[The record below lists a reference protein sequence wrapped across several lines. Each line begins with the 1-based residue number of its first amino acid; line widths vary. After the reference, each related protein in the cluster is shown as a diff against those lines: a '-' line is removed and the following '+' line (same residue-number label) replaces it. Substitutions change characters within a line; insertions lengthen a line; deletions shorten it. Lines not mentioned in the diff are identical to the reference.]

1 MKRFVYILSAVLA
14 FAACAKEEIRH
25 PSEAQAP
32 ATASVYEPVITVD
45 QETNQVTFSIDA
57 KGVIPIWL
65 FYNSKTEDYTD
76 RYARNGLQRIFT
88 NAGDYKVRMQI
99 MNAAGVTPDYVEKSF
114 HIDNTLVN
122 FDKYIKFIA
131 GGAEGYRVWRIDN
144 SAEGHMACGESISN
158 AAGWWS
164 AKADEKAEFGVYDN
178 RVAFNTEGAYG
189 FDPGESGTVYV
200 NVGVTDAPYGEAG
213 HDADYQVAVDPV
225 EATYSFSVEG
235 DNLLLNLPAG
245 TPFPYIP
252 NNDFIKDTKF
262 YVQSMNASAMTLVW
276 YTPTGNGGGP
286 IAWQFI
292 LTSKAGAVK
301 FTGFNYSADSNLW
314 KPADEEDG
322 ISVSYYYAPGW
333 SQIADPEMV
342 HTGSEYAWNFP
353 SATTDRWQAQVF
365 MVPATNISLSADK
378 NYDFSCIL
386 NLSCDATVKVKLHRF
401 DENGSDADN
410 AAAVVDADVPL
421 KAGEETVFFLTDLA
435 GVDAGNIRLVLD
447 FGGCPDNTDA
457 SISHI
462 VVKDHAIDDGT
473 VLPDEEPEEPVT
485 GPEEYDY
492 NNAANMWKAA
502 DVEGGVTLGYYYAP
516 GWAQI
521 ADPVLSHK
529 GSEYSWT
536 LPEATSD
543 RWQAQVFM
551 VPATAIAL
559 TEDKQ
564 YDFSCVLS
572 STETVKPKVKIHR
585 FDENG
590 SDADNAV
597 VLLDTE
603 ITVEAGESVIVEGT
617 ALPGIAA
624 GNIRIVLDFGGNPAN
639 SEVAVKNITLKD
651 HAIDDGTHKGSEGG
665 GEGGLIEGENLWA
678 SADITM
684 AYWYSGA
691 DWSGA
696 LQPAETELLP
706 GNGLRVVMPEGI
718 GGSEWMG
725 QNSFHAA
732 GITASVD
739 EVYDFW
745 LTLEADEDMTVTVK
759 LAWEGHDTTNEFFY
773 DNNVKLTAGEPLK
786 YVRASI
792 ETDQGK
798 EERNTYDGIVLFVDS
813 GRSPAGSELKL
824 TDIHFQ
830 KHIGGA
836 PVEPEQ
842 PEEDYTTNDPSIPND
857 YYDITGAGNLWRSA
871 TITNTYWYSAA
882 DWSGTLEPIVFKAD
896 DFGGIKVIVPEGIGG
911 NEWQGQTI
919 FHTDI
924 PASADAAYDFCVTVK
939 SDEDTDLT
947 FKLAWEGNDNDHAMF
962 YVNNAK
968 VKAGITYTFKMKDL
982 VPDVDYDK
990 MVLFIDLGRSK
1001 VGSAISFTN
1010 FCIQKQKGAVEYG
1023 ENLWDVSE
1031 MSTWFSPADWSGGL
1045 DPQAAYADGKLTL
1058 TVPEGVGGA
1067 EWQGQVK
1074 LTVNV
1079 PADPAKLYSFGCKFL
1094 ADDNVTVTAKL
1105 ADANNDAEHAFFY
1118 DNAVALTAGEALS
1131 YKRTEEVPD
1140 QAYSAIML
1148 VLDFGRCPAGTEIT
1162 VSDFVLRES
1171 L

>member
-1 MKRFVYILSAVLA
+1 MKRIIYILSAVLA
-14 FAACAKEEIRH
+14 LAACAKEEIHR

-32 ATASVYEPVITVD
+32 ATASVYAPVITVD

-57 KGVIPIWL
+57 KGVVPVWL
-65 FYNSKTEDYTD
+65 FYNSKTEDFTD
-76 RYARNGLQRIFT
+76 RYAQNGLQRIFT
-88 NAGDYKVRMQI
+88 SAGDYKVRMQI

-131 GGAEGYRVWRIDN
+131 GGAEGFRVWRIDN

-158 AAGWWS
+158 AAGWWA
-164 AKADEKAEFGVYDN
+164 AKADEKAEFGVYEN
-178 RVAFNTEGAYG
+178 RIAFNTEGGYG
-189 FDPGESGTVYV
+189 FDPGNAGTVYV
-200 NVGVTDAPYGEAG
+200 NVGVTDAPYGESG
-213 HDADYQVAVDPV
+213 HDADYQVAVDAV

-235 DNLLLNLPAG
+235 ENLLLNLPAG

-292 LTSKAGAVK
+292 LTSKEGAQK

-314 KPADEEDG
+314 KPADEDHTY
-322 ISVSYYYAPGW
+322 SYYYAPGW
-333 SQIADPEMV
+333 AQIDNPETV
-342 HTGSEYAWNFP
+342 QNGSEYTLTLP
-353 SATTDRWQAQVF
+353 QATTDQWQAQF
-365 MVPATNISLSADK
+365 FIIPTNPVVLEAAK
-378 NYDFSCIL
+378 NYDFSVVVNTNNEIPGL
-386 NLSCDATVKVKLHRF
+386 TLKLT
-401 DENGSDADN
+401 DVNSDN
-410 AAAVVDADVPL
+410 NFL
-421 KAGEETVFFLTDLA
+421 FTEREKFEAGETVYYLTNLA
-435 GVDAGNIRLVLD
+435 GIDAPDGVKMVFD
-447 FGGCPDNTDA
+447 FGGNAADTEV
-457 SISHI
+457 SISRI

-473 VLPDEEPEEPVT
+473 VLPDDEPEEPVT

-543 RWQAQVFM
+543 RWQAQIFM

-665 GEGGLIEGENLWA
+665 GEGGLVEGENLWA
-678 SADITM
+678 SAEVTM
-684 AYWYSGA
+684 AYWYSA
-691 DWSGA
+691 SDWLGT

-725 QNSFHAA
+725 QNSFHAP

-759 LAWEGHDTTNEFFY
+759 LAWEGHDSTNEFFY
-773 DNNVKLTAGEPLK
+773 DNNVQLKAGEPLK

-798 EERNTYDGIVLFVDS
+798 DERNTYDGIVLFVDS

-836 PVEPEQ
+836 PVEPEK
-842 PEEDYTTNDPSIPND
+842 PEEDYTTNDPSIPNE

-911 NEWQGQTI
+911 NEWQGQTV

-947 FKLAWEGNDNDHAMF
+947 FKLAWEGNDTDHALF

-1010 FCIQKQKGAVEYG
+1010 FCIQKQVGAVEYG
-1023 ENLWDVSE
+1023 ENLWAAPD

-1045 DPQAAYADGKLTL
+1045 DPQATYADGKLTL
-1058 TVPEGVGGA
+1058 TVPEGVGGG

-1079 PADPAKLYSFGCKFL
+1079 PADPAKLYSFGCKLL
-1094 ADDNVTVTAKL
+1094 ADDDVTVTVKL
-1105 ADANNDAEHAFFY
+1105 ADGNNDKEHAFFY
-1118 DNAVALTAGEALS
+1118 DGAVALTAGEVLS
-1131 YKRTEEVPD
+1131 YKKTETVPD
-1140 QAYSAIML
+1140 QAYTAIML
-1148 VLDFGRCPAGTEIT
+1148 VLDFGRCPAGTEVT
-1162 VSDFVLRES
+1162 VTDFVFRES

>member
-45 QETNQVTFSIDA
+45 QETNQVTFSISA
-57 KGVIPIWL
+57 KGVVPVWL
-65 FYNSKTEDYTD
+65 FYNSKTEDFTD
-76 RYARNGLQRIFT
+76 RYAQNGLQRIFT
-88 NAGDYKVRMQI
+88 SAGDYKVRMQI

-164 AKADEKAEFGVYDN
+164 AKPDEKADFGVYDN
-178 RVAFNTEGAYG
+178 RLGFNTEGAYG
-189 FDPGESGTVYV
+189 FDPGDAGTVYV
-200 NVGVTDAPYGEAG
+200 NVGVTDAPYAEAG
-213 HDADYQVAVDPV
+213 HDADYQVAVDAV
-225 EATYSFSVEG
+225 ESVYSFSVEG
-235 DNLLLNLPAG
+235 DALLLNLPAG

-262 YVQSMNASAMTLVW
+262 YVQSMNANAMTLVW

-292 LTSKAGAVK
+292 LTSKAGTQK

-473 VLPDEEPEEPVT
+473 VLPDEEEPEEPGEPET
-485 GPEEYDY
+485 GAHYDITGATNFWRSMTY
-492 NNAANMWKAA
+492 TMSFYTAHGASWEGLPDTGFEA
-502 DVEGGVTLGYYYAP
+502 DDKNYVYRLTM
-516 GWAQI
+516 
-521 ADPVLSHK
+521 
-529 GSEYSWT
+529 
-536 LPEATSD
+536 PEATDSQWQRQVAFHTDMSSSAGNFYDFCCTLTSNEDLPGVTIKLVLEGGGDNDNIFYFAD
-543 RWQAQVFM
+543 RHAI
-551 VPATAIAL
+551 TAYEPFVYKMPNMPGIDMDKIAL
-559 TEDKQ
+559 
-564 YDFSCVLS
+564 F
-572 STETVKPKVKIHR
+572 
-585 FDENG
+585 F
-590 SDADNAV
+590 
-597 VLLDTE
+597 
-603 ITVEAGESVIVEGT
+603 
-617 ALPGIAA
+617 
-624 GNIRIVLDFGGNPAN
+624 DFGGNAPDT
-639 SEVAVKNITLKD
+639 EVEIKD
-651 HAIDDGTHKGSEGG
+651 ICFQLHQEPQGG
-665 GEGGLIEGENLWA
+665 GESGGLIEGENLWA
-678 SADITM
+678 SAEIEM

-1079 PADPAKLYSFGCKFL
+1079 PADPAKLYYFGCKFL
-1094 ADDNVTVTAKL
+1094 ADDDVTVTAKL

>member
-14 FAACAKEEIRH
+14 LTACVKETVHH
-25 PSEAQAP
+25 PTEAQAP

-57 KGVIPIWL
+57 KGVIPVWL
-65 FYNSKTEDYTD
+65 FYNSKTEDFTD
-76 RYARNGLQRIFT
+76 RYAQNGLQRIFT
-88 NAGDYKVRMQI
+88 SAGDYKVRMQI
-99 MNAAGVTPDYVEKSF
+99 MNAAGVTPDYVEKTF

-131 GGAEGYRVWRIDN
+131 GGAEGFRVWRIDN
-144 SAEGHMACGESISN
+144 SAEGHMACGESIAN
-158 AAGWWS
+158 AAGWW
-164 AKADEKAEFGVYDN
+164 AAQPDEKAEFGVYEN
-178 RVAFNTEGAYG
+178 RVAFNTEGGYG
-189 FDPGESGTVYV
+189 FDPGDSGTVYV
-200 NVGVTDAPYGEAG
+200 NVGVTDAPFGESG
-213 HDADYQVAVDPV
+213 HDADYQVAVDAV
-225 EATYSFSVEG
+225 ESTYSFSVEG
-235 DNLLLNLPAG
+235 ENLLLNLPAG

-262 YVQSMNASAMTLVW
+262 YVKSMNASAMTLVW
-276 YTPTGNGGGP
+276 YTETGNGGGP

-292 LTSKAGAVK
+292 LTSKEGAVK
-301 FTGFNYSADSNLW
+301 FTGFKYDADSNLW
-314 KPADEEDG
+314 KPADEDHTY
-322 ISVSYYYAPGW
+322 SYYYAPGW
-333 SQIADPEMV
+333 AQIDNPETV
-342 HTGSEYAWNFP
+342 QNGSEYILSLP
-353 SATTDRWQAQVF
+353 QATSDQWQAQF
-365 MVPATNISLSADK
+365 FIIPTNPVVLEAAK
-378 NYDFSCIL
+378 NYDFSVVVNTNNEIPGL
-386 NLSCDATVKVKLHRF
+386 TLKLT
-401 DENGSDADN
+401 DVNSDNNFLFAERE
-410 AAAVVDADVPL
+410 
-421 KAGEETVFFLTDLA
+421 KFEAGETVYYLTNLA
-435 GVDAGNIRLVLD
+435 GIDALDGVKMVFD
-447 FGGCPDNTDA
+447 FGGNAADTEV
-457 SISHI
+457 SISRI

-473 VLPDEEPEEPVT
+473 VLPDDEPEEPVT

-502 DVEGGVTLGYYYAP
+502 DADGGVTFGYYYAP

-521 ADPVLSHK
+521 ADPVLSHN
-529 GSEYSWT
+529 GSEYGWT
-536 LPEATSD
+536 LPEATAE
-543 RWQAQVFM
+543 RWQAQIFM
-551 VPATAIAL
+551 VPATAISL

-585 FDENG
+585 FDEEG

-603 ITVEAGESVIVEGT
+603 ITVEAGESVIVEGI

-639 SEVAVKNITLKD
+639 TEVSVKNITLKD
-651 HAIDDGTHKGSEGG
+651 HAIDDGTHTGGQGG
-665 GEGGLIEGENLWA
+665 GEGGLVEGENLWA
-678 SADITM
+678 SAEINM
-684 AYWYSGA
+684 AYWYSAG

-725 QNSFHAA
+725 QNSFHAP

-759 LAWEGHDTTNEFFY
+759 LAWEGHDSTNEFFY
-773 DNNVKLTAGEPLK
+773 DNNVQLKAGEPLK

-798 EERNTYDGIVLFVDS
+798 DERNTYDGIVLFVDS

-836 PVEPEQ
+836 PVEPEK
-842 PEEDYTTNDPSIPND
+842 PEEDYTTNDPSIPNE

-911 NEWQGQTI
+911 NEWQGQTV

-947 FKLAWEGNDNDHAMF
+947 FKLAWEGNDTDHALF

-1010 FCIQKQKGAVEYG
+1010 FCIQKQVGAVEYG
-1023 ENLWDVSE
+1023 ENLWAAPD

-1058 TVPEGVGGA
+1058 TVPEGVGGS

-1079 PADPAKLYSFGCKFL
+1079 PADPAKLYSFGCKLL
-1094 ADDNVTVTAKL
+1094 ADDDVTVTIKL

-1118 DNAVALTAGEALS
+1118 DNAVALTAGEVLS
-1131 YKRTEEVPD
+1131 YKKTETVPD
-1140 QAYSAIML
+1140 QAYTATML

-1162 VSDFVLRES
+1162 VTDFVLRES